1 MAKTNSFIN
10 EIAPTMQKLSK
21 EYGYKVVSPSIAQ
34 ACIESGFGNTWSR
47 KNNNFFGIKYGTW
60 VKRTSIADKLTV
72 VKAQTKEEYKVGQ
85 LTTIVDG
92 FVKCPDME
100 TGLRLYFE
108 FLRVNPRYSNLLT
121 AKTPEEYCK
130 MIKADGYATSSSY
143 VTTLLNCITNYGLM
157 SYDGSG
163 TTVEKVKQYA
173 VTVKV
178 STFLYVR
185 TAPGGTETLKIGG
198 SEMHLPNGM
207 VVSICEEATV
217 SNQKWGRI
225 TDVPN
230 AWIALNYTK

>member
-1 MAKTNSFIN
+1 MAKTSSFVN
-10 EIAPTMQKLSK
+10 EIAATMQKLSK

-34 ACIESGFGNTWSR
+34 ACIESGFGNAWSR
-47 KNNNFFGIKYGTW
+47 KNHNYFGIKYGTW
-60 VKRTSIADKLTV
+60 VKRTAIADKLSV
-72 VKAQTKEEYKVGQ
+72 VMAQTKEEYKVGQ

-108 FLRVNPRYSNLLT
+108 FLKVNSRYSNLLS

-157 SYDGSG
+157 AYDGSG

-173 VTVKV
+173 VTIKV

-198 SEMHLPNGM
+198 AEMHLPNGM

-217 SNQKWGRI
+217 GSQKWGRI
-225 TDVPN
+225 TDVSN